1 MRPSVPGAS
10 RSSRAADAEVSDE
23 SLTQDE
29 VQDLLERWQA
39 AFLAGDSAAVGD
51 LYALDGLLA
60 FAEEI
65 NSYAGRD
72 AVEMAI
78 ESRIADA
85 SSAGKLVF
93 EWGEP
98 VIDGEMVAV
107 EFCDIA
113 DRSEPNGVA
122 IMRIARG
129 RIAFDRRFKEP
140 PESGG
145 Q

>member
-1 MRPSVPGAS
+1 MGEKSLTPDEVRDLLD
-10 RSSRAADAEVSDE
+10 RWRAAY
-23 SLTQDE
+23 
-29 VQDLLERWQA
+29 
-39 AFLAGDSAAVGD
+39 LAGDSQAVSG

-65 NSYAGRD
+65 SSHAGRD
-72 AVEMAI
+72 AVEVAI

-85 SSAGKLVF
+85 RSTGEVVF

-107 EFCDIA
+107 EFFDIP
-113 DRSEPNGVA
+113 DRSEANGVA
-122 IMRIARG
+122 IMRIIRG
-129 RIAFDRRFKEP
+129 RIVFDRRFREP

>member
-1 MRPSVPGAS
+1 MS
-10 RSSRAADAEVSDE
+10 EE
-23 SLTQDE
+23 SLAPDE
-29 VQDLLERWQA
+29 VRDLLERWRTA
-39 AFLAGDSAAVGD
+39 YLAGDSVTVGG

-72 AVEMAI
+72 AVEVAI

-85 SSAGKLVF
+85 RSAGELVF

-107 EFCDIA
+107 EFCDIP
-113 DRSEPNGVA
+113 DRSEANGIA
-122 IMRIARG
+122 ILRIVRG
-129 RIAFDRRFKEP
+129 RIVFDRRFREP
-140 PESGG
+140 PDSGG
-145 Q
+145 E

>member
-1 MRPSVPGAS
+1 MGPGAS
-10 RSSRAADAEVSDE
+10 RSSRAADFKVSEVSEE
-23 SLTQDE
+23 SLGLDE
-29 VQDLLERWQA
+29 VQDLLERWRA
-39 AFLAGDSAAVGD
+39 AYLAGDSVAVSD

-72 AVEMAI
+72 AVEVAI
-78 ESRIADA
+78 ESRITDA
-85 SSAGKLVF
+85 RSAGELVF
-93 EWGEP
+93 EWGVP
-98 VIDGEMVAV
+98 VVDGEMVAV
-107 EFCDIA
+107 EFCDIP
-113 DRSEPNGVA
+113 DRSEANGVS

-129 RIAFDRRFKEP
+129 RIVFDRRFREP